1 MDISNIR
8 IIIGRNI
15 RHQRQLSGLQEAV
28 LASHLGIPL
37 KRLRKYES
45 GGDSPTC
52 DELIALARLFRCP
65 VDMLCRE
72 TP

>member
-1 MDISNIR
+1 MDRAFMRRS
-8 IIIGRNI
+8 IGRNI
-15 RHQRQLSGLQEAV
+15 RHQRQLSGLQETV

-37 KRLRKYES
+37 QRLRKYES

-65 VDMLCRE
+65 VDALCRE
-72 TP
+72 AP

>member
-1 MDISNIR
+1 MEITEIR
-8 IIIGRNI
+8 VLIGRNI
-15 RHQRQLSGLQEAV
+15 RRQRQVSGLRAAV

-65 VDMLCRE
+65 VDALCRE
-72 TP
+72 AP